1 MAMESAEA
9 ESGNIS
15 ALDGGVAAAAA
26 ERRIVATTVRCP
38 LCAGYGGRYQRGR
51 PFRMHL
57 LSPVHQLS
65 DSPVRN
71 ARTAVTVPSGS
82 PHVFPTCL
90 TDTRLIVW
98 VQEDAEAVS
107 TAVRLAEAA
116 ADAEAAAV
124 ILDSG
129 NADAVRGSQ
138 AGQTGEDHP
147 DGEGSTD
154 VEKANEKGMIAA
166 RGGDLETLRS
176 LVDPNA
182 VGGDGGGF
190 DPHTATDVHGEWLLE
205 TVLIEARGRVG
216 AQTPWRPRSHL
227 CHPGPFVLVAS

>member
-1 MAMESAEA
+1 MESAEA

-15 ALDGGVAAAAA
+15 SLDGGVAAAAA

-71 ARTAVTVPSGS
+71 ARTGVSVARAAHTYAL
-82 PHVFPTCL
+82 HVL
-90 TDTRLIVW
+90 VTRLILVS

-116 ADAEAAAV
+116 ADAEAAAF
-124 ILDSG
+124 IIESR

-147 DGEGSTD
+147 DGEGPAD

-176 LVDPNA
+176 LVDPTG
-182 VGGDGGGF
+182 VGGDGGF
-190 DPHTATDVHGEWLLE
+190 DPHTATDIHGEWLLQ
-205 TVLIEARGRVG
+205 TV
-216 AQTPWRPRSHL
+216 
-227 CHPGPFVLVAS
+227 